1 MMNRNVKTT
10 RQRVVREPLA
20 SIGSRLFDAIYS
32 KFDSVQTFQQVL
44 QREGVKGSSPSSVY
58 AYVDGRA
65 VPNLEFLVAAAEHLN
80 VSAAWLAFGEYP
92 QRSSAQEKD
101 FRMQVTAERLGEIS
115 VSATSLVNELRDLA
129 ASVRDQVGDE

>member
-1 MMNRNVKTT
+1 MATIQHSVADLHVRLAQAIDKQFSDVK
-10 RQRVVREPLA
+10 
-20 SIGSRLFDAIYS
+20 S
-32 KFDSVQTFQQVL
+32 FQQVL